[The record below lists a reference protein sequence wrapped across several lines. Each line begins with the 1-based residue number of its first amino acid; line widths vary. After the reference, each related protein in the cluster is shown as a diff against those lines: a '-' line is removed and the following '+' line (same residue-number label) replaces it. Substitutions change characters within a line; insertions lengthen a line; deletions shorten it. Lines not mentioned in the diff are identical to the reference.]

1 MGYNI
6 NMKVLNLIK
15 SLDEQIPLLNRR
27 TYWSHLV
34 AQLRTDPY
42 YFFSVHK
49 IWVNK
54 GEIIGKLF

>member
-6 NMKVLNLIK
+6 NMKVLILIE

-42 YFFSVHK
+42 
-49 IWVNK
+49 
-54 GEIIGKLF
+54 